1 VSTRYP
7 AGIGPRVALFL
18 RETYAQ
24 DRAKT
29 VARQF
34 RISISTA
41 QRWLDGHAPTT
52 AHLEAMCA
60 LWGAPFVSAVF
71 VEAFGARDQHV
82 AALVEARAKLMAD
95 LQHPSD
101 PLETARRLQ
110 QLNYTWRWLWATPNV
125 EASARVVQYSARVAP
140 LPEYSALVLPPRA
153 PSTMTVP
160 ELLNVLEETVP
171 KPTFWGRIRERL
183 LVR

>member
-1 VSTRYP
+1 MSTRYP

-82 AALVEARAKLMAD
+82 TALLEARVKLLVE
-95 LQHPSD
+95 LQHPAD
-101 PLETARRLQ
+101 PLETARRLKQ
-110 QLNYTWRWLWATPNV
+110 ADFRWGWIWAPPD
-125 EASARVVQYSARVAP
+125 VQYSARRVQGAP
-140 LPEYSALVLPPRA
+140 HLPEEVRPRVPSEMRVNELLTVLEA
-153 PSTMTVP
+153 TVP
-160 ELLNVLEETVP
+160 QP
-171 KPTFWGRIRERL
+171 GFWERVRGRL
-183 LVR
+183 LRG